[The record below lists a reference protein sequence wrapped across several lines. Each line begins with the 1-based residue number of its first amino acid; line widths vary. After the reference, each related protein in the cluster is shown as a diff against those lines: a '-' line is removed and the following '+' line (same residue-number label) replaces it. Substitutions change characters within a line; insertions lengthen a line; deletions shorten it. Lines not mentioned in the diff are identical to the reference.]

1 MESQSHKTGLKMQ
14 SDFYSSYRIYKR
26 YKTPKLSKKDITR
39 FDAEIWVPASF
50 SKHMT
55 CLEIGCGTGAF
66 LAYLSAKGLTNF
78 QGIDH
83 DKALRD
89 MLPTELAEKFKC
101 VDIRTYL
108 ETARNVKFDR
118 IVLLDVLEHF
128 SPEEG
133 FQLLQMIKNTLG
145 EGGKIIIKV
154 PNASSPWGMNYQF
167 GDLTHKA
174 AYNGESLRQLAT
186 ACKLTVDSIYDQRN
200 GSRRRILTDTVLHKF
215 LSWALLTP
223 PPAWGANLYCI
234 FSLRD

>member
-1 MESQSHKTGLKMQ
+1 MQ
-14 SDFYSSYRIYKR
+14 TDFYATYGNYKR
-26 YKTPKLSKKDITR
+26 YQAPMLAKKDMAR

-50 SKHMT
+50 SNHLT

-78 QGIDH
+78 RGIDH
-83 DKALRD
+83 DKAIRD
-89 MLPTELAEKFKC
+89 VLPTEVARKFDC
-101 VDIRTYL
+101 VDVWEYL
-108 ETARNVKFDR
+108 ETARGVKFDR

-133 FQLLQMIKNTLG
+133 FQLLQMIKNTLV

-186 ACKLTVDSIYDQRN
+186 ACDLTVDSIYDQRT
-200 GSRRRILTDTVLHKF
+200 GSRRRILTDFILHKF

-223 PPAWGANLYCI
+223 PPTWGANLYCI
-234 FSLRD
+234 FSLRE